1 MSGDATKALS
11 NEVLWGGGRSPFSV
25 SYGKMMMWFFL
36 VSDALTFSGLLVAY
50 GFIRHSMPVGMQ
62 WPMGESVFRALPG
75 TTKDFPLIYVAFM
88 TAVLIVSSVTMVLAV
103 EAGHRMDKKGVIKWL
118 FWTVIGG
125 ATFVGSQV
133 WEWGHFIHGSGGY
146 VTMADGAKYW
156 VKSDGHAASDAAS
169 YEAAAGHDEH
179 GSGGHGHDAHA
190 AVAESHDAHDPT
202 HDQNFRLVKAD
213 MVSNRYL
220 KAEDG
225 APEIKGEEAK
235 KMFAEKVNYTHGALA
250 PWSREGIVE
259 NEYGPPQYANFFFFI
274 TGFHGFHVF
283 SGVIINL
290 IVLLMV
296 ARGVFHRRGH
306 YEMVE
311 KAGLYW
317 HFVDL
322 VWVFVFT
329 FFYLV

>member
-1 MSGDATKALS
+1 MSGEATKALS

-36 VSDALTFSGLLVAY
+36 VSDALTFSGLLVGY
-50 GFIRHSMPVGMQ
+50 GFIRHSMPIGME
-62 WPMGESVFRALPG
+62 WPMGESVFRALPFYHG
-75 TTKDFPLIYVAFM
+75 DAPLIYVAFM
-88 TAVLIVSSVTMVLAV
+88 TAVLIFSSVTMVLAV
-103 EAGHRMDKKGVIKWL
+103 EAGHRMAKKGVIKWL

-146 VTMADGAKYW
+146 ITMENGDKYW
-156 VKSDGHAASDAAS
+156 VQTDGHGASEHHDAT
-169 YEAAAGHDEH
+169 AAGHDEH
-179 GSGGHGHDAHA
+179 GGGGGQEAHGA
-190 AVAESHDAHDPT
+190 AVAEEEHDAHDPSL
-202 HDQNFRLVKAD
+202 DPSFRLALAD
-213 MVSNRYL
+213 TGGRYL
-220 KAEDG
+220 KTMAD
-225 APEIKGEEAK
+225 PLSHEESVK
-235 KMFAEKVNYTHGALA
+235 LFNEKVSYTHGALA
-250 PWSREGIVE
+250 PWSRQGIIE